1 MASITDIVESSGWKN
16 FMAKLYGIGASV
28 VIIGALFKIE
38 HWKGSS
44 IFLTLG
50 LCTEAIIFFFS
61 AFEPLHEELDWTLVY
76 PELAGMGDE
85 EEIEHFKEGAITDGE
100 RPIERIENLLSTSG
114 VDETILKKLGE
125 GLTRLNQAVHDIAD
139 LSNATVATKSF
150 LENLQSA
157 ANSVNSLT
165 DTYTSST
172 DTIKESAGNL
182 ASAYFNSADLVTKS
196 GANVADSYQK
206 IADALTG
213 EQQSIAESSKTH
225 EKHLES
231 LNKNLGALNAVYE
244 LQIKESSEQMKGAQQ
259 VYTGLGDMIKRLKD
273 SVDETNKYKEEITK
287 LKENISSLN
296 SIYGNMLSAMNIMIK
311 K

>member
-28 VIIGALFKIE
+28 VIIGALFKIQ
-38 HWKGSS
+38 HWKGAGT
-44 IFLTLG
+44 FLTLG
-50 LCTEAIIFFFS
+50 LCTEATIFFFS

-100 RPIERIENLLSTSG
+100 RPIERIENLLNTSG
-114 VDETILKKLGE
+114 VDETVLKKLGE
-125 GLTRLNQAVHDIAD
+125 GLTRLNQAVTNIAD
-139 LSNATVATKSF
+139 ISNATVATKSF
-150 LENLQSA
+150 LDNLQNA

-172 DTIKESAGNL
+172 ETIKESAGNL

-196 GANVADSYQK
+196 GSDVADSYQK

-213 EQQSIAESSKTH
+213 EQQSIVESSKTH

-231 LNKNLGALNAVYE
+231 LNKNLAALNAVYE
-244 LQIKESSEQMKGAQQ
+244 LQIKESSDQMKGAQEI
-259 VYTGLGDMIKRLKD
+259 YTGLGDMIKKLRD
-273 SVDETNKYKEEITK
+273 SVDETNKYNEEITK

-296 SIYGNMLSAMNIMIK
+296 SIYGNMLSAMNLMIK

>member
-28 VIIGALFKIE
+28 VIIGALFKIQ
-38 HWKGSS
+38 HWKGAGT
-44 IFLTLG
+44 FLTLG
-50 LCTEAIIFFFS
+50 LCTEATIFFFS

-100 RPIERIENLLSTSG
+100 RPIERIENLLNTSG
-114 VDETILKKLGE
+114 VDETVLKKLGE
-125 GLTRLNQAVHDIAD
+125 GLTRLNQAVSNIAD
-139 LSNATVATKSF
+139 ISNATVATKSF
-150 LENLQSA
+150 LDNLQNA

-172 DTIKESAGNL
+172 ETIKESAGNL

-196 GANVADSYQK
+196 GSDVADSYQK

-213 EQQSIAESSKTH
+213 EQQSIVESSKTH

-231 LNKNLGALNAVYE
+231 LNKNLAALNAVYE
-244 LQIKESSEQMKGAQQ
+244 LQIKESSDQMKGAQEI
-259 VYTGLGDMIKRLKD
+259 YTGLGDMIKKLRD
-273 SVDETNKYKEEITK
+273 SVDETNKYNEEITK

-296 SIYGNMLSAMNIMIK
+296 SIYGNMLSAMNLMIK